1 MKEEGR
7 LTLTVNPFKRV
18 IHPAK
23 GANLLDAFLD
33 EGVEVPVLC
42 NRNGSCGKCRVV
54 VKAPAN
60 APVDV
65 ERLSLGELLISEGY
79 RLACRTEIQGSGEV
93 FIPLEHHEDLLE
105 SAYAGNEL
113 ALMQSDGVFGRP
125 RRTRALPRNRPDLL
139 AAVDIGTTTLSGYL
153 FDADGSLLSH
163 ASLFNPTALFGSD
176 VITRMTR
183 IQRGDRVFLQMRLSL
198 LTAVKRMLT
207 ILCLKVGREGQ
218 VPAPC
223 IDHIREIGICGN
235 TIMQHVFLG
244 INPVEIGL
252 FPYQPV
258 VREFMK
264 TKLGDLEGFR
274 ETGLSQD
281 AALYVAP
288 STSGFIG
295 GDAVC
300 GVIAAG
306 LHATAEASLMIDLG
320 TNGEMV
326 LACNGRLFAASASAG
341 PAFEGY
347 SIACGMRASVG
358 AISSVKINDAG
369 DIAYTVIGGGRPRGL
384 CGTGVVSAVAALL
397 SIGALTPKGHIV
409 PKAAT
414 SRISVNEFV
423 IAPESETSTMSPIV
437 LMDRDIEIIQQAKAA
452 FSAAISCLLRSAGLP
467 EKDLKKIFLAG
478 AFGSRIEVENLA
490 AIGLIPRGITHAE
503 ITPLGNAAGLGIARL
518 LLSEEAEREAVETAR
533 RIVPI
538 ELSSQPDF
546 EDTYIDAL
554 FFEDHEKRQGQ

>member
-1 MKEEGR
+1 MKQEDGQV
-7 LTLTVNPFKRV
+7 TLTVKPFNRV

-54 VKAPAN
+54 VKADAN
-60 APVDV
+60 APADI

-113 ALMQSDGVFGRP
+113 VVMQSEGVSGRP
-125 RRTRALPRNRPDLL
+125 RRTRPVPRNRPDLL
-139 AAVDIGTTTLSGYL
+139 AAIDIGTTTLSGYL
-153 FDADGSLLSH
+153 FDADGALLSH

-183 IQRGDRVFLQMRLSL
+183 IQRGDRVFLQMRHSL
-198 LTAVKRMLT
+198 LIAVKRILS

-218 VPAPC
+218 VPEPG
-223 IDHIREIGICGN
+223 IGHIREIAVCGN

-264 TKLGDLEGFR
+264 TTLGGLEGFG
-274 ETGLSQD
+274 ETGLSRD
-281 AALYVAP
+281 TALYVAP

-300 GVIAAG
+300 GVIACRA
-306 LHATAEASLMIDLG
+306 
-320 TNGEMV
+320 
-326 LACNGRLFAASASAG
+326 ACSRGSI
-341 PAFEGY
+341 PADRSRHQRRDGSCEQWTPV
-347 SIACGMRASVG
+347 RR
-358 AISSVKINDAG
+358 ISQ
-369 DIAYTVIGGGRPRGL
+369 RR
-384 CGTGVVSAVAALL
+384 
-397 SIGALTPKGHIV
+397 
-409 PKAAT
+409 
-414 SRISVNEFV
+414 SRI
-423 IAPESETSTMSPIV
+423 
-437 LMDRDIEIIQQAKAA
+437 
-452 FSAAISCLLRSAGLP
+452 
-467 EKDLKKIFLAG
+467 
-478 AFGSRIEVENLA
+478 
-490 AIGLIPRGITHAE
+490 
-503 ITPLGNAAGLGIARL
+503 
-518 LLSEEAEREAVETAR
+518 
-533 RIVPI
+533 
-538 ELSSQPDF
+538 
-546 EDTYIDAL
+546 
-554 FFEDHEKRQGQ
+554 